1 MNEPPPDREL
11 RCSQTHREAEMSKKK
26 KKNKG
31 GSQRR
36 SGGSMMS
43 MRSGVKGFVGQKKK
57 GKQEVT
63 FMTVMGWVVVVAI
76 LGVVTWGMGGI

>member
-1 MNEPPPDREL
+1 
-11 RCSQTHREAEMSKKK
+11 MSKKK

>member
-1 MNEPPPDREL
+1 M
-11 RCSQTHREAEMSKKK
+11 AKKK
-26 KKNKG
+26 KKKSR
-31 GSQRR
+31 SQQR

-63 FMTVMGWVVVVAI
+63 FMTVMGWVIVVAI
-76 LGVVTWGMGGI
+76 LGVITWGMGGV

>member
-1 MNEPPPDREL
+1 M
-11 RCSQTHREAEMSKKK
+11 AKKK
-26 KKNKG
+26 KKSR
-31 GSQRR
+31 SQQR

-63 FMTVMGWVVVVAI
+63 FMTVMGWVIAVAI
-76 LGVVTWGMGGI
+76 LGVITWGMGGV

>member
-1 MNEPPPDREL
+1 
-11 RCSQTHREAEMSKKK
+11 MSKKK
-26 KKNKG
+26 KKKG
-31 GSQRR
+31 GSQKR

-63 FMTVMGWVVVVAI
+63 FVTVMGWVVVVAI